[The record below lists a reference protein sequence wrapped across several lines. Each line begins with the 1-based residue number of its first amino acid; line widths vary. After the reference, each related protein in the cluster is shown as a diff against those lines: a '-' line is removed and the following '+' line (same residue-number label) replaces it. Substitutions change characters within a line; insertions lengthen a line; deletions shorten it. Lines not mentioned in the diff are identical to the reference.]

1 MERKLSN
8 KDKAEAYYMRLEGH
22 TLQEIA
28 DQFGVTKQAVSQ
40 FLPNGL
46 NKYENCAKRCIY
58 PAISRWMIKNKMSY
72 LSLYESTG
80 INTGTLRVALSG
92 KSSPTKF
99 TIDGILK
106 VTGLTYEEAFSTE
119 ETENG

>member
-28 DQFGVTKQAVSQ
+28 DKYGVTKQALSQ
-40 FLPNGL
+40 FLPHGL
-46 NKYENCAKRCIY
+46 NKYENYAKGCIY
-58 PAISRWMIKNKMSY
+58 PAIARWMIKNKMSY
-72 LSLYESTG
+72 LSLSKSTG
-80 INTGTLRVALSG
+80 VNNVTLRVALSG

>member
-28 DQFGVTKQAVSQ
+28 NKYGVTKQAVSQ
-40 FLPNGL
+40 FLPRGL
-46 NKYENCAKRCIY
+46 NKYEKYAKGCIY
-58 PAISRWMIKNKMSY
+58 PAIARWMIKNKMSY
-72 LSLYESTG
+72 MSLSESTG
-80 INTGTLRVALSG
+80 INSATLRVALSG
-92 KSSPTKF
+92 KTSPTKF
-99 TIDGILK
+99 TVDGILK
-106 VTGLTYEEAFSTE
+106 ATGLTYEEAFSTE